1 MLEKEKQH
9 FSFKNFIYQVIFIRL
24 AVLIGKVL
32 PRQWGLKIASLV
44 GQIAGSI
51 QSNPTVKALQ
61 ANQSVIH
68 NQSLSSKELKTKS
81 RTILSSAS
89 KCMFDYFY
97 FLSRPEKLD
106 QVIDYSPEAQDACD
120 RIRNNQP
127 TVFACPHTSNFDLMG
142 YALATQGLN
151 LQVISYPSPNA
162 SYKMQNKIRKGL
174 GILVTPMSLS
184 AFRLARKRLSEGKS
198 ILTGFDRPL
207 ENQQPVKHQLVFF
220 GHQAHLPAA
229 YVRLAV
235 DAKVP
240 VILLAA
246 TSQPGGRY
254 RLVGSNPIW
263 METGDEIDD
272 EISYNANRVL
282 RESEGLIKKFADQW
296 AMFYPIWPQFT
307 DPKKVKKGK

>member
-9 FSFKNFIYQVIFIRL
+9 LTFKNFIYQVILIRL
-24 AVLIGKVL
+24 AVLIGKVF

-44 GQIAGSI
+44 GWIAGSI
-51 QSNPTVKALQ
+51 QSNPTVKSIQ
-61 ANQSVIH
+61 ANQWVIH
-68 NQSLSSKELKTKS
+68 NQSLTAKELKAKS
-81 RTILSSAS
+81 RTVLSSAA

-97 FLSRPEKLD
+97 FLPRSEKLD
-106 QVIDYSPEAQDACD
+106 QLIDFSPEARAACD

-142 YALATQGLN
+142 YALTTQGLN

-162 SYKMQNKIRKGL
+162 SYKMQNKIRKGV

-229 YVRLAV
+229 YIRLAV
-235 DAKVP
+235 DANVP
-240 VILLAA
+240 VIILAA

-254 RLVGSNPIW
+254 RLEGSNPIW

-282 RESEGLIKKFADQW
+282 RESEGLIKKYADQW

-307 DPKKVKKGK
+307 DTKKL